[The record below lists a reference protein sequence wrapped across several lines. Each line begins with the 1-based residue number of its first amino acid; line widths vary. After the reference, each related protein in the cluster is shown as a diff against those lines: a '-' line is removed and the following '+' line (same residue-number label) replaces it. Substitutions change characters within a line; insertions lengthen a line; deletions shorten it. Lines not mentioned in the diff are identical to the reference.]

1 MKVVYNKKLSPYIS
15 TKKQKRFLLWIAL
28 ILAGGKNFIKNLGK
42 KKAFST
48 IIDYLNRIN
57 VEF

>member
-1 MKVVYNKKLSPYIS
+1 MKVVYNKKLSPYIP

-42 KKAFST
+42 KKSIF
-48 IIDYLNRIN
+48 NHH
-57 VEF
+57 